1 MAALLILGLV
11 LLAAGVTFIV
21 RALAV
26 PRASGETLQR
36 IDLYGFGGGQD
47 DGLEEAGDGVIDRA
61 ATAAGK
67 FLKRRIPS
75 FDEEALRIRLVSA
88 GLYSTTPARFLGY
101 QLILS
106 VTLLCIWVWL
116 GGVSGYS
123 VVSLIVGSIIACGIG
138 WFLPLAY
145 VWRRRRERHEAIE
158 YELPELIDLLVVA
171 VEAGLS
177 LGGAL
182 RIASRE
188 VAGPL
193 GEELRLTLQEQNLG
207 LSTREALENL
217 SVRADTPGMRIVV
230 RGIVQGETLGMSIGQ
245 VMRNL
250 ATEMR
255 KIRKAAA
262 EERAQKAPIK
272 IIFPLVFLIGPA
284 MMIVL
289 VVPALLNLHNYFK

>member
-11 LLAAGVTFIV
+11 LLAAAVTFIV

-26 PRASGETLQR
+26 PRGSGGTLQR
-36 IDLYGFGGGQD
+36 IDLYGFSGGQD
-47 DGLEEAGDGVIDRA
+47 APLEEAGDSFLDRA

-67 FLKRRIPS
+67 FLKRRFSS
-75 FDEEALRIRLVSA
+75 FDEETLRLRLVSA

-106 VTLLCIWVWL
+106 VTLFCLWVWL

-123 VVSLIVGSIIACGIG
+123 VFGLVVGSIIALAVG
-138 WFLPLAY
+138 WFLPVAY
-145 VWRRRRERHEAIE
+145 VWLRRRKRHEKIE
-158 YELPELIDLLVVA
+158 YELPEMIDLLVVA
-171 VEAGLS
+171 VEAGVS
-177 LGGAL
+177 LPGAL
-182 RIASRE
+182 RIASKE

-207 LSTREALENL
+207 LSAREALENL
-217 SVRADTPGMRIVV
+217 AVRADTPGMRIIV
-230 RGIVQGETLGMSIGQ
+230 RGIIHGDTLGMSIGQ

-250 ATEMR
+250 ALEMR
-255 KIRKAAA
+255 KRRKAAA

-272 IIFPLVFLIGPA
+272 MIFPLVILIFPA
-284 MMIVL
+284 MFIVL
-289 VVPALLNLHNYFK
+289 LLPALLNIHNYFK